1 MALPVA
7 NLGYS
12 YDTLPGPHF
21 IRLLTLH
28 PAENITDSIKC
39 SIETVDLIAEKDKY
53 DALSYSWGMDD
64 GSGDAFSLTL
74 DDTPFSITQ
83 NLCDGLRRIRMYK
96 EPVRIWID
104 ALCINQNDDPEK
116 SVQVAI
122 MADVY
127 AGAKT
132 VHVWL
137 GEGEDAAEDKLFLE
151 VLKQMEERAA
161 TVGLWRD
168 PHRDLQHCFILPL
181 LGKGASRCLGCVAA
195 QRDYHVS
202 CGRDFFDH
210 HTDRM
215 SKWFASDPTE
225 GHNAAKMM
233 NLGVK
238 FFSRRYWK
246 RRWILQEL
254 AFAKKQV
261 WYWGRCVMDVSNFPK
276 DWLDNLSRAHDV
288 IECALRSADRVLDK
302 PGSNHSGFQFD
313 SLGICSPIGDR
324 LERISRFCT
333 LQTHDNKYPLT
344 WISCLK
350 GFRTSECSDARDMY
364 YALASMIEPR
374 IRVDYSLTKD
384 EVFVNFAKMML
395 GLGEWEWLFY
405 CAGQRA
411 TAADLMQGDNIDTL
425 PSWIPDPRLVNPH
438 YGIQGDRLP
447 MGIRILEGNALL
459 CDVRCLGVLQESNH
473 RTELQWDRQFWQIC
487 SLHRALD
494 ENQSIEEILR
504 RPMQLA
510 PLQPA
515 RTGYNEWH
523 ARGIRLGDIV
533 CSCREEFSRG
543 DPWLVLRPSK
553 FASQT
558 YKLVGAVSSSY
569 STGNGTVH
577 VTKVHMQGY
586 RTCPKIKV
594 RII

>member
-1 MALPVA
+1 MALPDF
-7 NLGYS
+7 NLGYR
-12 YDTLPGPHF
+12 YEPLPGPQS

-39 SIETVDLIAEKDKY
+39 SIETVDLVAEKDKY
-53 DALSYSWGMDD
+53 DALSYSWGMDSD

-83 NLCDGLRRIRMYK
+83 NLWDGLRRIRMYK

-116 SVQVAI
+116 SVQVVM
-122 MADVY
+122 MADIY
-127 AGAKT
+127 AGAKI

-137 GEGEDAAEDKLFLE
+137 GEGEDASGDKLFLE
-151 VLKQMEERAA
+151 VLKQIEERAA
-161 TVGLWRD
+161 TVGSWRE
-168 PHRDLQHCFILPL
+168 PYRDLQHCFILPL

-195 QRDYHVS
+195 QRDYNVFY
-202 CGRDFFDH
+202 GRDFFEH
-210 HTDRM
+210 HTDWM
-215 SKWFASDPTE
+215 SKWFVSDPTE
-225 GHNAAKMM
+225 GHNAAKMI

-261 WYWGRCVMDVSNFPK
+261 WYWGRCVMDVSNFPE
-276 DWLDNLSRAHDV
+276 DWLLNLTRAHDV
-288 IECALRSADRVLDK
+288 IGCGLRSAPDTA
-302 PGSNHSGFQFD
+302 FEFD
-313 SLGICSPIGDR
+313 SLGISSPIGQK
-324 LERISRFCT
+324 LEGLSRYCPP
-333 LQTHDNKYPLT
+333 QIDGNKKAPT
-344 WISCLK
+344 WSSCLRD
-350 GFRTSECSDARDMY
+350 FRSLECSDARDMY

-405 CAGQRA
+405 CAGKRA
-411 TAADLMQGDNIDTL
+411 TAADLMQGQNIDTL
-425 PSWIPDPRLVNPH
+425 PSWIPDPRLVDPH
-438 YGIQGDRLP
+438 YVIKGDRLP
-447 MGIRILEGNALL
+447 MGILILEGNALL
-459 CDVRCLGVLQESNH
+459 CDVRCLGVLHESNH
-473 RTELQWDRQFWQIC
+473 RTELQWNRQFWQIC
-487 SLHRALD
+487 SSHRVLD
-494 ENQSIEEILR
+494 ANQSIEEILR

-510 PLQPA
+510 PLQFA
-515 RTGYNEWH
+515 RGYDMWH

-533 CSCREEFSRG
+533 CSCREEFSKG
-543 DPWLVLRPSK
+543 DPWLVLRPSQ

-558 YKLVGAVSSSY
+558 YKLVGAVSSSH
-569 STGNGTVH
+569 STGNTVT

-586 RTCPKIKV
+586 SICPKIKV